1 MKTVSSVAALGA
13 AVIVALFVLMSGC
26 ERSKYPTESM
36 PTQSQ
41 PNDGLR
47 ASTPVA
53 NIPQS
58 VVLQGF
64 TVTYLGRSLANN
76 QTTFSYLVTGPNV
89 DMHYRLE
96 LPGCAGTLAAS
107 SPGNGV
113 TSNNDPNIDPGIE
126 WHPSNGTNKP
136 DSLNFT
142 LTYAGTVK
150 EGIILTSV
158 NTNQGTSVG
167 FIAGACARVF
177 DISGTVFTDAN
188 SNGVRDGSETGIPGV
203 SVLLLGAGNT
213 LMATRS
219 TDLNGNY
226 LFEQVLDGTYTVV
239 ADTGTVASTRTTYLS
254 KTTASSVSVT
264 GGPDSPG
271 HNFGFAAKSGKLIN
285 DLKFGILPTTGL
297 TPGFWKK
304 QLSSALTGSG
314 SPTVSKATLI
324 TFIASIRGL
333 ILTDPFKLGTG
344 DGLQEAYNIL
354 NKPVKSDLDLL
365 TQQLLAL
372 EFNWVSNHGI
382 QATDPNLQ
390 FILMGWG
397 EALVAANQPAGG
409 AATMSV
415 LPGAAIMSSLTDAS
429 TVYAGVNKSS
439 GGGGTY

>member
-96 LPGCAGTLAAS
+96 LPGCAGTLVAS

-177 DISGTVFTDAN
+177 DISGAVFTDAN

-254 KTTASSVSVT
+254 KTTPNSASVT

-285 DLKFGILPTTGL
+285 DLKFGILPTNGL

>member
-1 MKTVSSVAALGA
+1 
-13 AVIVALFVLMSGC
+13 
-26 ERSKYPTESM
+26 
-36 PTQSQ
+36 
-41 PNDGLR
+41 
-47 ASTPVA
+47 
-53 NIPQS
+53 
-58 VVLQGF
+58 
-64 TVTYLGRSLANN
+64 
-76 QTTFSYLVTGPNV
+76 
-89 DMHYRLE
+89 LE